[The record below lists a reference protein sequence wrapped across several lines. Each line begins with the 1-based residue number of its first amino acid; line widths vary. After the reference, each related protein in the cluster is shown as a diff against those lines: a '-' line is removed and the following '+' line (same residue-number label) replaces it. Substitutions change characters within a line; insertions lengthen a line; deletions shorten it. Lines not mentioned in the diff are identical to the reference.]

1 MCYLDLARQAKAI
14 AAICI
19 APTLLSDSDL
29 LQGKHVTGWD
39 DGF

>member
-1 MCYLDLARQAKAI
+1 MI

-19 APTLLSDSDL
+19 APTLLSDSGL
-29 LQGKHVTGWD
+29 LQGKYVTGWD